1 MSQKVKNPVEEQ
13 WIQQALRQAP
23 WRTQTQATSL
33 VLAVVV
39 LVAVIGALYLAQ
51 ASRTAATGRRLQ
63 ALEARRQVIEQQNA
77 QLRAEIASLRSVPRL
92 TAEAER
98 LGYHTASLGQVEY
111 LNVPDVPPL
120 PEPPPPPPIRPEE
133 VVPRYNET
141 LEGWL
146 SEQLAVFRVQA
157 TDFWRRT
164 FGSPANEPATP
175 ADDEDV
181 ETDEGEIT
189 ATPGVTPPPGDGED
203 VIPDA

>member
-1 MSQKVKNPVEEQ
+1 MNQKVKNPVEEQ

-63 ALEARRQVIEQQNA
+63 AMEARRQVIEQQNA

-92 TAEAER
+92 IAEAER
-98 LGYHTASLGQVEY
+98 LGYRTASLGEVEY
-111 LNVPDVPPL
+111 LIVDDVPPL
-120 PEPPPPPPIRPEE
+120 PEPPPPPPIRAEE

-146 SEQLAVFRVQA
+146 SEQLAVFRAEA

-164 FGSPANEPATP
+164 FGNPATEPIVP
-175 ADDEDV
+175 AGDEDV
-181 ETDEGEIT
+181 ETDGEAT
-189 ATPGVTPPPGDGED
+189 TTPGVTPPPGDGED
-203 VIPDA
+203 VAPDA

>member
-51 ASRTAATGRRLQ
+51 ASRTSATGRRLQ

-92 TAEAER
+92 IAEAEQS
-98 LGYHTASLGQVEY
+98 GYHTATLADVEY
-111 LNVPDVPPL
+111 LVVDDVPPL

-133 VVPRYNET
+133 VVPRYDET

-146 SEQLAVFRVQA
+146 SEQLAVFRVEL
-157 TDFWRRT
+157 TRFWQRT
-164 FGSPANEPATP
+164 FGSPDNTPILPA
-175 ADDEDV
+175 EDT
-181 ETDEGEIT
+181 ESDGSGEGT
-189 ATPGVTPPPGDGED
+189 VTPGLTPPPDADED
-203 VIPDA
+203 IPPDA